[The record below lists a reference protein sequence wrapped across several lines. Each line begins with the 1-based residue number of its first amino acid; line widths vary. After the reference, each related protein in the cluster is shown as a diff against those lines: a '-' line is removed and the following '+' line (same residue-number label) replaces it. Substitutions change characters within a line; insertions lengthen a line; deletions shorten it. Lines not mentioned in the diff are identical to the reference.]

1 MELQKLH
8 VFIGLAT
15 TIDKEFEGS
24 ITRTLS
30 GRRMPFGKAKD
41 LSPIDQLTH
50 FEKDPNFF
58 IVFPARR
65 RTNHGLT
72 YTKNFS
78 GGAAPQTPRFVR
90 PSASSGVPRGKGGTP
105 PC

>member
-1 MELQKLH
+1 
-8 VFIGLAT
+8 
-15 TIDKEFEGS
+15 
-24 ITRTLS
+24 
-30 GRRMPFGKAKD
+30 MPFGKAKD

-90 PSASSGVPRGKGGTP
+90 PSASGVRHVEFLRDLENFESSLSFVEFLR
-105 PC
+105 